1 MFAKLFKYE
10 AQEMGWQMLV
20 GMLVGIL
27 VVFTTGLLSL
37 TGHSFLLATGTSI
50 GAAIGV
56 GVPGVLVISEVR
68 HYYQTIYGSRGYF
81 TNTLAVPGATIL
93 GAKSLWM
100 FITVLLNI
108 VWGAAALSWVVLTQ
122 LPGVSGSGQ
131 SYGTKFVSVWQT
143 IAQVLE
149 HASAV
154 MVIAIILSGLLTAAQ
169 FVVWVMCLC
178 ALANRF
184 SFASM
189 STPVALAASAILIY
203 GVFQVIMVVF
213 ILAVPLTLSITE
225 SGEDQRAQLLFGPV
239 LSVES
244 AGSGIFLPLGML
256 AIIPLLIVGYWFA
269 HNSLSRHL
277 SLR

>member
-10 AQEMGWQMLV
+10 VKEMGWQMLV

-68 HYYQTIYGSRGYF
+68 HYYQTIYGQRGYF
-81 TNTLAVPGATIL
+81 TNTLATSGSTIL

-108 VWGAAALSWVVLTQ
+108 VLGAAALSWVVLTQ
-122 LPGVSGSGQ
+122 LQGVAGSGL
-131 SYGTKFVSVWQT
+131 SYGAKFVSVWQ
-143 IAQVLE
+143 ILAQVLE
-149 HASAV
+149 RASAV

-184 SFASM
+184 SFASL
-189 STPVALAASAILIY
+189 STPVALTSSAILIY

-225 SGEDQRAQLLFGPV
+225 SGQDYRTQLLYGSV
-239 LSVES
+239 LSVDS
-244 AGSGIFLPLGML
+244 VGSGMFLPLGML

-269 HNSLSRHL
+269 HNALTRHL

>member
-56 GVPGVLVISEVR
+56 GVPAVLVISEVR
-68 HYYQTIYGSRGYF
+68 HYYQTIYGQRGYF

-122 LPGVSGSGQ
+122 MQGLSGSGL

-143 IAQVLE
+143 IAQVLDN
-149 HASAV
+149 ASAV
-154 MVIAIILSGLLTAAQ
+154 MVIAIIVSGLLTAVQ

-178 ALANRF
+178 TLANRF
-184 SFASM
+184 SFAYL
-189 STPVALAASAILIY
+189 STPVALTSSAILIY

-213 ILAVPLTLSITE
+213 ILAVPLTLSITG

-239 LSVES
+239 LSVDS
-244 AGSGIFLPLGML
+244 TGSGMFLPLGML

-269 HNSLSRHL
+269 HNALTRHL